1 MKRLLSVL
9 TILVLLL
16 SLALPAWADTALT
29 SSAET
34 QNLQKAYYNSD
45 YAYLEDP
52 DSVFSSLTLEEA
64 IYLFRQEGN
73 YLLLLGGSWCGNT
86 TPVIGYIDQV
96 AKEYGIDTIYNLD
109 FRLDGTNRASHI
121 RETNGASSGDAV
133 LPGSLYNYLYG
144 ELVTNYLVNLN
155 DFVEYQVDTE
165 SALTYTDAD
174 GKEVTVPKVQVPFLF
189 LYNRDNTDADGNPAP
204 IVAGLELMKVRDDF
218 VTDNVENTEAVD
230 EYKAILRESVFDAAS
245 ETELDSFSGADY
257 IRLAYNEKA
266 EQEIFTPDEQINIQP
281 ITYKQ
286 LTWLL
291 EQDGSYLILLGGS
304 WCGNTRAV
312 IKLINDY
319 AVRNHVTVYNFDT
332 KLDGGYAR
340 KFWGYE
346 KDLHIRDN
354 SSEFVGL
361 YVDLVSEY
369 FPNIETEYAID
380 SENNIFTVNA
390 EGETVTVNKL
400 QVPYF
405 LAYTRGLED
414 DIGHFVPIT
423 AYHEQM
429 LTLDADAEDY
439 VYSEENYAA
448 YTAGIYAVIQ
458 SYADQLGI
466 EAFDLTD

>member
-1 MKRLLSVL
+1 MKRFLSIL
-9 TILVLLL
+9 TAALLLL
-16 SLALPAWADTALT
+16 SLSVPALAEGEFR
-29 SSAET
+29 SSDE
-34 QNLQKAYYNSD
+34 NLDLQKAYYNSD
-45 YAYLEDP
+45 YAYLNDA
-52 DSVFSSLTLEEA
+52 DSVYRSLTWEEA
-64 IYLFRQEGN
+64 VYLFQQEGN
-73 YLLLLGGSWCGNT
+73 
-86 TPVIGYIDQV
+86 
-96 AKEYGIDTIYNLD
+96 
-109 FRLDGTNRASHI
+109 
-121 RETNGASSGDAV
+121 
-133 LPGSLYNYLYG
+133 
-144 ELVTNYLVNLN
+144 
-155 DFVEYQVDTE
+155 
-165 SALTYTDAD
+165 
-174 GKEVTVPKVQVPFLF
+174 
-189 LYNRDNTDADGNPAP
+189 
-204 IVAGLELMKVRDDF
+204 
-218 VTDNVENTEAVD
+218 
-230 EYKAILRESVFDAAS
+230 
-245 ETELDSFSGADY
+245 
-257 IRLAYNEKA
+257 
-266 EQEIFTPDEQINIQP
+266 
-281 ITYKQ
+281 
-286 LTWLL
+286 
-291 EQDGSYLILLGGS
+291 YLILLGGS
-304 WCGNTRAV
+304 WCGNTQAV

-319 AVRNHVTVYNFDT
+319 AAANHVTVYNFDT

-354 SSEFVGL
+354 SSEVVGL

-448 YTAGIYAVIQ
+448 YTAGTYAVIQ

>member
-1 MKRLLSVL
+1 MG
-9 TILVLLL
+9 
-16 SLALPAWADTALT
+16 
-29 SSAET
+29 SS
-34 QNLQKAYYNSD
+34 YF
-45 YAYLEDP
+45 P
-52 DSVFSSLTLEEA
+52 
-64 IYLFRQEGN
+64 
-73 YLLLLGGSWCGNT
+73 
-86 TPVIGYIDQV
+86 
-96 AKEYGIDTIYNLD
+96 LD
-109 FRLDGTNRASHI
+109 R
-121 RETNGASSGDAV
+121 
-133 LPGSLYNYLYG
+133 P
-144 ELVTNYLVNLN
+144 
-155 DFVEYQVDTE
+155 
-165 SALTYTDAD
+165 
-174 GKEVTVPKVQVPFLF
+174 
-189 LYNRDNTDADGNPAP
+189 
-204 IVAGLELMKVRDDF
+204 
-218 VTDNVENTEAVD
+218 
-230 EYKAILRESVFDAAS
+230 
-245 ETELDSFSGADY
+245 
-257 IRLAYNEKA
+257 
-266 EQEIFTPDEQINIQP
+266 
-281 ITYKQ
+281 
-286 LTWLL
+286 
-291 EQDGSYLILLGGS
+291 LGGS

-312 IKLINDY
+312 IKIINDY

-354 SSEFVGL
+354 SNEFVGL

-380 SENNIFTVNA
+380 SENNIFTVIA

-405 LAYTRGLED
+405 LAYTKGLED

>member
-9 TILVLLL
+9 TVLVLLL

-45 YAYLEDP
+45 YAYLEDS

-121 RETNGASSGDAV
+121 RETNGASAGDAV

-155 DFVEYQVDTE
+155 DYVEYQVDTE

-174 GKEVTVPKVQVPFLF
+174 GKEITVPKVQVPFLF

-218 VTDNVENTEAVD
+218 VTDNAENTEAVD

-245 ETELDSFSGADY
+245 ETELSSFSGADY

-312 IKLINDY
+312 IKIINDY

-340 KFWGYE
+340 KFWGYD

-354 SSEFVGL
+354 SNEFVGL

-466 EAFDLTD
+466 EAFDLND